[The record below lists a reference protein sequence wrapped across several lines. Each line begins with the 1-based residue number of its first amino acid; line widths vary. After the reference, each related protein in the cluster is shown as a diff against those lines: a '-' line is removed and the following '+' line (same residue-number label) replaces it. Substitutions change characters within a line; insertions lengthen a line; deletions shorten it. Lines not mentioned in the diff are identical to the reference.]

1 FLTDLFLTTSPNSK
15 TIQFETWV
23 NKDGNFSKVGRS
35 KEMPNGA
42 KVVGQSVFA
51 DFDGDGQSEHLL
63 PVCEDEMCQR
73 SAIYLTKLGLDQV
86 M

>member
-35 KEMPNGA
+35 KEMPSGA

-51 DFDGDGQSEHLL
+51 DF
-63 PVCEDEMCQR
+63 
-73 SAIYLTKLGLDQV
+73 
-86 M
+86 